1 MELNTPLRTARLI
14 LRTLKA
20 ADATARYLGWMR
32 DPEVNRYLESRRT
45 EHTLESLQHYIETCN
60 AGPDLLLGICLA
72 DGSHIGNIKLG
83 PIDAYH
89 AHAPIG
95 LLIGERASWGKG
107 YATEAIDGLTAHA
120 FSTMG
125 LEKLYAGA
133 YAANAGSIRAFL
145 KAGWVEEGRSTSLWR
160 SGDSR
165 EDNVQLGIT
174 RSDWLA
180 RRG

>member
-1 MELNTPLRTARLI
+1 MELSTPLRTERLV
-14 LRTLKA
+14 LRTLNA
-20 ADATARYLGWMR
+20 ADATPRYLAWMR
-32 DPEVNRYLESRRT
+32 DPEVNRFLESRLT
-45 EHTLESLQHYIETCN
+45 EHTIESLRRYIQTCN
-60 AGPDLLLGICLA
+60 AGPDLLLGICLT

-83 PIDAYH
+83 PVNAYH

-95 LLIGERASWGKG
+95 LLIGERASWGMG

-133 YAANAGSIRAFL
+133 YAANSGSIGAFL
-145 KAGWVEEGRSTSLWR
+145 RAGWVEEGRSTALWR

-180 RRG
+180 GRG

>member
-1 MELNTPLRTARLI
+1 MELSAPIRTARLI
-14 LRTLKA
+14 LRTLTP
-20 ADATARYLGWMR
+20 ADATPRYLGWMR
-32 DPEVNRYLESRRT
+32 DPEVNRYLEARLA
-45 EHTLESLQHYIETCN
+45 EHTLESLQGFIETCN

-72 DGSHIGNIKLG
+72 DGSHVGNIKLG
-83 PIDAYH
+83 PVNAYH
-89 AHAPIG
+89 AHAAIG
-95 LLIGERASWGKG
+95 LLIGERASWGEG

-120 FSTMG
+120 FSTMS

-145 KAGWVEEGRSTSLWR
+145 KAGWIEEGRNTALWR
-160 SGDSR
+160 SGDRR